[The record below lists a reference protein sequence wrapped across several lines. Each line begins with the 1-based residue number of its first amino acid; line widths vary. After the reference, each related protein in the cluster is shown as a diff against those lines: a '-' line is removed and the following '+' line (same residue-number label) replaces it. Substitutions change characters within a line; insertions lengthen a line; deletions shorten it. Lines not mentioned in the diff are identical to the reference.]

1 MHLVF
6 HQKLIQIYRLL
17 RQKRILIIINDKYH
31 ENVDNVQ
38 KIVIDDPN
46 IRNKIKSIGIFPILN
61 NDLADVDKLPRINP
75 ITKIM

>member
-1 MHLVF
+1 M
-6 HQKLIQIYRLL
+6 
-17 RQKRILIIINDKYH
+17 
-31 ENVDNVQ
+31 DNVQ